1 VIGKYPD
8 FPTALR
14 AFLLKNGYLSE
25 SANNK
30 KIANAV
36 NNYVKEN

>member
-8 FPTALR
+8 FPTALS

-25 SANNK
+25 NKNNK
-30 KIANAV
+30 K
-36 NNYVKEN
+36 